1 MAYHSG
7 AALEKVLEQ
16 GKGIEFSGGQVTGR
30 YENLER
36 AVFEGCMINAEFPNL
51 KVMKIHKSVVGS
63 AIPKTLEYLEMEN
76 TELKMP
82 LSDMR
87 YLKCL
92 HVDDIPRGEFPA
104 LEHLWSANNQPD
116 ACLPHMPAIKSL
128 IIGNM
133 HTIDVEHL
141 STLENLCIGGLD
153 ELNVKNDNVKHLM
166 LFGNIGTAEFPN
178 AQRVTAEFPN
188 AQRVFVNGTVE
199 NLYVP
204 QAKELI
210 LYGGRT
216 YWQDSMQAS

>member
-1 MAYHSG
+1 M
-7 AALEKVLEQ
+7 
-16 GKGIEFSGGQVTGR
+16 TGR

-36 AVFEGCMINAEFPNL
+36 AVFEGCTINAEFPNL

-178 AQRVTAEFPN
+178 AQRV
-188 AQRVFVNGTVE
+188 FVNGTVE